1 VCAANG
7 RNVEGS
13 NVAAEYCVV
22 FEQPGTAESIE
33 GHPFKCCAKTSN
45 VAREH
50 REVGWWW
57 SGGGVDEVV
66 V

>member
-1 VCAANG
+1 
-7 RNVEGS
+7 
-13 NVAAEYCVV
+13 VAAEYCVV